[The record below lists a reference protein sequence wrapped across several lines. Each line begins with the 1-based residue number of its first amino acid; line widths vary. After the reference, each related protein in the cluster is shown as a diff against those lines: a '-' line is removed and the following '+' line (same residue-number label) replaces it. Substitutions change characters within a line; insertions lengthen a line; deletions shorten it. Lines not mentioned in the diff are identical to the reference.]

1 MVAAGP
7 ARPATGVT
15 WMTAPPEV
23 PLATTLVAPPPAGL
37 AAAPAEFAVGAAVR
51 STFRV
56 WWRHAALFGVMSLVA
71 SLPVAL
77 WQYRMQLFSQEMQ
90 AGGLG
95 RSEVLSASLDLFAW
109 FAAAMVLGMILYAVQ
124 LGAITR
130 GTFDTLRGRPVRAG
144 EMLEA
149 GIRRALPVM
158 GMYLLMMLGILG
170 ATLLLV
176 VPGIVLLIAWSAA
189 PAAAVVE
196 RLGPVQALGRSR
208 ALTRGRRWRVLGAM
222 MLLML
227 AVVGASMSI
236 HLSLS
241 AVAWLVAR
249 EPAQVVGIVLAG
261 SLLSSALFGAIPVVG
276 WVVVYHDLRRA
287 QEGLDS
293 DALAAVF
300 D

>member
-1 MVAAGP
+1 MVAAV
-7 ARPATGVT
+7 RRVPATGVT
-15 WMTAPPEV
+15 WMTASPEV
-23 PLATTLVAPPPAGL
+23 PLATTLVAPPPAVPVV
-37 AAAPAEFAVGAAVR
+37 APAEFAIGAVVR

-77 WQYRMQLFSQEMQ
+77 WQYRAQLLSRQMA
-90 AGGLG
+90 AGSL
-95 RSEVLSASLDLFAW
+95 RTSEVLPASLDLLGW
-109 FAAAMVLGMILYAVQ
+109 FSVAMVLGVILYSVQ

-130 GTFDTLRGRPVRAG
+130 GTFDALRGRPVRAG

-149 GIRRALPVM
+149 GLRRALPVM
-158 GMYLLMMLGILG
+158 GMYVLMMLGVMGGMI
-170 ATLLLV
+170 LLV
-176 VPGIVLLIAWSAA
+176 VPGLVLAIVWSAA

-227 AVVGASMSI
+227 AVVGASMAI
-236 HLSLS
+236 QLPLTV
-241 AVAWLVAR
+241 VAGLVAR
-249 EPAQVVGIVLAG
+249 EPAQVVAILLAG

-287 QEGLDS
+287 QEGLDT